1 MALMKLKFPDK
12 PSPLCGRFFLKFSVP
27 LTTMNLKTHRPA
39 RNRGFALVITL
50 SLMVLITLIAV
61 GMLGLSTIEV
71 RKSTQGE
78 ARAAAMANA
87 RLALMLAI
95 GELQSSLGDD
105 RRISADA
112 SVFATTNN
120 PAAVG
125 TWNGWSPD
133 LASKSASSSTPR
145 VDYLTPKK
153 QAGFRGWLVSA
164 PEPAASTS
172 LLDWHVKPPES
183 GKDHAKLFTAQGSGF
198 DLGGGKV
205 AVSSNGSDK
214 VDGTFAWA
222 VSQENTKARINVG
235 ANDQNRVDPDDRL
248 QAPARPS
255 LALSDRVKDPGGDWT
270 NRPVLISS
278 LSQAVLEP
286 GYGLTRETAGQAAR
300 DYTVDSNSLLTDSV
314 KGGLKVDLS
323 TGFELSDSEFAATN
337 WSGDNGSV
345 TNPFTSATPKEY
357 KGQKPLFQQM
367 MNSAQAQV
375 YMPFEA
381 ASVNHKFQVNG
392 VPTFNTLRSHYRI
405 HRHLYQGSGGE
416 TAFERPYAHIA
427 TPELVTGRPYGRKS
441 QPSLAPVLDRMNLIF
456 SLYAKAS
463 GELCVLLSPIVT
475 VWNPYNVDIE
485 TEGLVVYP
493 WIDFAVFW
501 KWNVT
506 PKNPQDPDNLGKPTT
521 WDTSLSRAVG
531 EGYQGHGR
539 SARPYFYLHLTQSG
553 NKNVKPAIRLAPGEV
568 RVFVMAENARTDL
581 NVFGNAQARTWQMKP
596 ATGPSD
602 LTNATRSGIV
612 LNTARCLPGSEFAY
626 RMKSGDRLN
635 ANNVGFDRGSY
646 HYIVNMA
653 DSYQIKNPGVEL
665 MVESR
670 PAGNGLPALPA
681 EKNLLFYSS
690 IHSGR
695 SYGKGNDSLNY
706 PSYAYEEINETPKM
720 VGSLLTYHRVAEAKV
735 GALSLADMMFTT
747 NPRQAYVSPY
757 LSGAKFQ
764 AGPHYESLFQQGTN
778 LTALSMQ
785 TTTDGRQA
793 FYGASHSANTGR
805 SHLPFFEVPR
815 TPTLSLGALQH
826 CDIATTPFGVSNQ
839 IGNSWA
845 SAYLSAGAV
854 SKRVTS
860 ADDGG
865 SSVSISPSGM
875 AVYDYSYLANEA
887 LFDRCYFSGATPKFG
902 SRKSGSASA
911 GIWEDDQISE
921 TKDVTEVL
929 KSFFEDPTVN
939 PLRNPRMKPY
949 KGQASMEELKS
960 RLEGP
965 ARAVRLASHLMVEG
979 GFNINSTSVEAWTAM
994 LASLRGAEPASGSK
1008 TAQSR
1013 FRHIL
1018 KGAPVGM
1025 AENDPWSGFR
1035 TLTDQDLEKLATS
1048 LVAEIKVR
1056 GPFLSLGEFVNRRVT
1071 TDRSLGLTGAIQAAI
1086 DKSGLNQNASYAK
1099 FTTTAYPNPENIPN
1113 PNTGTN
1119 TPGWL
1124 SQADVLTALA
1134 PYITPRSDTF
1144 IVRSMGEAKD
1154 GEGKVI
1160 ARVILEAVVQ
1170 RVPDFVDPVD
1180 DAATEIAKLSSN
1192 INKTFGRRFQ
1202 VVSVK
1207 EIKADPDTATTI

>member
-1 MALMKLKFPDK
+1 MKLKFRDK
-12 PSPLCGRFFLKFSVP
+12 PPAPRGRFFLKFSVP
-27 LTTMNLKTHRPA
+27 LTTMNPITRRPDR

-71 RKSTQGE
+71 RKSSQGE
-78 ARAAAMANA
+78 ARAAARANA

-112 SVFATTNN
+112 SVLTTTNN

-125 TWNGWSPD
+125 VWNGWSPD
-133 LASKSASSSTPR
+133 LASRSASSSTPR

-153 QAGFRGWLVSA
+153 QNGFRGWLVSA
-164 PEPAASTS
+164 PEPATSTS
-172 LLDWHVKPPES
+172 LLDWHATPPES
-183 GKDHAKLFTAQGSGF
+183 GKEHAKLFTAQGSGF

-205 AVSSNGSDK
+205 PVASNGSDK

-235 ANDQNRVDPDDRL
+235 ANDENRVDPDDRL

-278 LSQAVLEP
+278 LAQAVLEP

-300 DYTVDSNSLLTDSV
+300 DYTVDSNSLLTDAV

-323 TGFELSDSEFAATN
+323 TGFEMSDSEFASAT
-337 WSGDNGSV
+337 WSGGDTTV
-345 TNPFTSATPKEY
+345 PNPFTSTTPREY

-405 HRHLYQGSGGE
+405 HRHLYQGPGGE

-427 TPELVTGRPYGRKS
+427 TPEVVAGRPYGRKS
-441 QPSLAPVLDRMNLIF
+441 HASLAPVLDRMNLIF
-456 SLYAKAS
+456 SIYAKAS
-463 GELCVLLSPIVT
+463 GEFCLLLSPIIT

-493 WIDFAVFW
+493 WIDFAAYC
-501 KWNVT
+501 NVNIT
-506 PKNPQDPDNLGKPTT
+506 PADGSGPKT
-521 WDTSLSRAVG
+521 WGPSLSRVVG

-539 SARPYFYLHLTQSG
+539 SARPYFYFHLTQSG
-553 NKNVKPAIRLAPGEV
+553 NKNANPAIRLAPGEV
-568 RVFVMAENARTDL
+568 RVFVMAENSRRDL
-581 NVFGNAQARTWQMKP
+581 EIFGNAQARTWQMRP
-596 ATGPSD
+596 ANGPSD
-602 LTNATRSGIV
+602 ITNATRSGVV
-612 LNTARCLPGSEFAY
+612 LNSARALPGDQFAY
-626 RMKSGDRLN
+626 RMKTGDRLN
-635 ANNVGFDRGSY
+635 ANTVSFDRGSY

-653 DSYQIKNPGVEL
+653 DSYQIKNPNVEL

-695 SYGKGNDSLNY
+695 SYGKGQDSLNY
-706 PSYAYEEINETPKM
+706 PSFGYDEIKETPKM
-720 VGSLLTYHRVAEAKV
+720 IGSLLTYHRVAEAKV
-735 GALSLADMMFTT
+735 GALSLADLMFTT

-764 AGPHYESLFQQGTN
+764 AGPHYESLFQQGTS

-785 TTTDGRQA
+785 TTTDGQQA
-793 FYGASHSANTGR
+793 YYGASHSANSGR

-826 CDIATTPFGVSNQ
+826 CDIATTPFGVSSQ

-860 ADDGG
+860 AQDGDGG
-865 SSVSISPSGM
+865 SVSISPSGM

-887 LFDRCYFSGATPKFG
+887 LFDRCFFSGATPQFG
-902 SRKSGSASA
+902 NRKSGSASA
-911 GIWEDDQISE
+911 GIWEEDQISE

-929 KSFFEDPTVN
+929 ESFFDDPVAN

-949 KGQASMEELKS
+949 KGQASPEALKS

-965 ARAVRLASHLMVEG
+965 ARAARLASHLMVEG

-994 LASLRGAEPASGSK
+994 LASLRGAEPASGEK

-1035 TLTDQDLEKLATS
+1035 TLSDDDLERLATN

-1056 GPFLSLGEFVNRRVT
+1056 GPFLSLGEFVNRRIT
-1071 TDRSLGLTGAIQAAI
+1071 TDRSLGLSGAIQSAL

-1099 FTTTAYPNPENIPN
+1099 FTTTAYPNPENLPN

-1144 IVRSMGEAKD
+1144 IVRGMGEARD
-1154 GEGKVI
+1154 AEGKVT

-1170 RVPDFVDPVD
+1170 RVPDFVDPAD
-1180 DAATEIAKLSSN
+1180 DPATEIAQLSSE
-1192 INKTFGRRFQ
+1192 INKSFGRRFQ

-1207 EIKADPDTATTI
+1207 EIEADPVAASAI

>member
-1 MALMKLKFPDK
+1 MNPNSRK
-12 PSPLCGRFFLKFSVP
+12 PAQNK
-27 LTTMNLKTHRPA
+27 
-39 RNRGFALVITL
+39 GFALVITL

-61 GMLGLSTIEV
+61 AMLGLSTIEL
-71 RKSTQGE
+71 RKSAQGD
-78 ARAAAMANA
+78 ARAAARANA
-87 RLALMLAI
+87 RLALMLAL

-112 SVFATTNN
+112 SVLANSKN

-125 TWNGWSPD
+125 AWNGWSPD
-133 LASKSASSSTPR
+133 LATKSASASTPR
-145 VDYLTPKK
+145 VDYRIPKS
-153 QAGFRGWLVSA
+153 QTGFRGWLVSA
-164 PEPAASTS
+164 PDPSASTS
-172 LLDWHVKPPES
+172 LLDWHAKPPES
-183 GKDHAKLFTAQGSGF
+183 GDQLAKLFTAEGSGF
-198 DLGGGKV
+198 ELGGSKV
-205 AVSSNGSDK
+205 PVISNGSDK
-214 VDGTFAWA
+214 VDGTYAWA
-222 VSQENTKARINVG
+222 VSQENTKVRINIG
-235 ANDQNRVDPDDRL
+235 TDDTNRTDPDDRL

-255 LALSDRVKDPGGDWT
+255 LAMSSLVKDPGGDWL
-270 NRPVLISS
+270 NRPATISS
-278 LSQAVLEP
+278 LSQAVLES
-286 GYGLTRETAGQAAR
+286 GYGLSKETAGQATR
-300 DYTVDSNSLLTDSV
+300 DFTVDSNTLLTDPV

-323 TGFELSDSEFAATN
+323 TGFEMSDGEFASAN
-337 WSGDNGSV
+337 WSAGDDTV
-345 TNPFTSATPKEY
+345 PNPFTSTTPREY

-405 HRHLYQGSGGE
+405 HRHLYQGPGGE

-427 TPELVTGRPYGRKS
+427 SPELVTGRPYGRKS
-441 QPSLAPVLDRMNLIF
+441 QASLAPVLDRMNLIF
-456 SLYAKAS
+456 SIYAKAS
-463 GELCVLLSPIVT
+463 GELCILLSPVVT
-475 VWNPYNVDIE
+475 IWNPYNVDIE

-501 KWNVT
+501 NWNIAPADGSG
-506 PKNPQDPDNLGKPTT
+506 PKT
-521 WDTSLSRAVG
+521 WSNSLSRVVG
-531 EGYQGHGR
+531 DGYQGHGR

-568 RVFVMAENARTDL
+568 RVFVMADNTRRDL
-581 NVFGNAQARTWQMKP
+581 EIFGNSQARTWQMKP
-596 ATGPSD
+596 ANGPTD
-602 LTNATRSGIV
+602 ITNATRSGVV
-612 LNTARCLPGSEFAY
+612 LNTFRALPGSEFNY
-626 RMKSGDRLN
+626 KMKTGDRLN
-635 ANNVGFDRGSY
+635 ANSVGFDRGSY

-690 IHSGR
+690 VHSGR

-706 PSYAYEEINETPKM
+706 PGFGYDEIKETPKM
-720 VGSLLTYHRVAEAKV
+720 IGSLLTYHRVAQAKV
-735 GALSLADMMFTT
+735 GNLSLADLMFTT

-764 AGPHYESLFQQGTN
+764 AGPHYESLFQQGTS
-778 LTALSMQ
+778 LAALSME
-785 TTTDGRQA
+785 TTPDGQQA
-793 FYGASHSANTGR
+793 FYGASHSVSSGR

-865 SSVSISPSGM
+865 ASVSISPSGM
-875 AVYDYSYLANEA
+875 SVFDYSYLANEA

-902 SRKSGSASA
+902 NRKGGSASA
-911 GIWEDDQISE
+911 AVWEEEQISE
-921 TKDVTEVL
+921 SKDVTEVL
-929 KSFFEDPTVN
+929 ESFFEDPAAN

-949 KGQASMEELKS
+949 RGRASLETVKT

-994 LASLRGAEPASGSK
+994 LASLRGAEPASGEK

-1018 KGAPVGM
+1018 KGAPAAM
-1025 AENDPWSGFR
+1025 AENDEWSGFR
-1035 TLTDQDLEKLATS
+1035 TLSDDDLEKLATS

-1056 GPFLSLGEFVNRRVT
+1056 GPFLSLGEFVNRRIT
-1071 TDRSLGLTGAIQAAI
+1071 TDRSLGLAGAIQSAI
-1086 DKSGLNQNASYAK
+1086 DKSGLNQKFAYAK
-1099 FTTTAYPNPENIPN
+1099 FTTSAYPNPENIPN

-1134 PYITPRSDTF
+1134 PFITPRSDTF
-1144 IVRSMGEAKD
+1144 IIRSMGEAKD
-1154 GEGKVI
+1154 AEGKVI
-1160 ARVILEAVVQ
+1160 ARVRLEAVVQ
-1170 RVPDFVDPVD
+1170 RVPDFVDPID
-1180 DAATEIAKLSSN
+1180 DPATAIASLTSDV
-1192 INKTFGRRFQ
+1192 NKTFGRRFEI
-1202 VVSVK
+1202 VSVK
-1207 EIKADPDTATTI
+1207 EIASDTVL